1 MVAGNLVGKL
11 VFQGEIV
18 GAKNIGS
25 FGGLPA
31 TDAVGQAIESDGGW
45 GSSLAGL
52 FAFGRKG
59 DPRQWM
65 QGFVATRVE
74 SFFNE
79 LVELGRRDFSLLEF
93 AAEEI
98 VGVAE
103 SFKKGGEKRGKDAG
117 VAEEEFVKL
126 FSIHEVKAG
135 GFEGTGGSGAGFI
148 IKQGHLAENVPRKK
162 VTEGGLALAIDENGY
177 LDTAF

>member
-18 GAKNIGS
+18 GGKNIGS

-103 SFKKGGEKRGKDAG
+103 SFKKGGEKRGKDAR

-162 VTEGGLALAIDENGY
+162 VTEGGLALAIDVNGN